1 MRILIEESL
10 KYSNTDKAVNKA
22 NSCDSKCLSKN
33 LKFWQSK
40 ISTIEERPDLC
51 GLLKDEHKKLVHLT
65 EYLSK
70 QCDLD
75 FQSLEDEDE
84 IDLSGHFG
92 ELIKNS
98 TIQLAS
104 VFNFIWHKLISM
116 YGNSKQTVMGR
127 VSISHGNSESENNLI
142 LPVIV
147 DHTNDNK
154 CILDAIKEIQDG
166 QEDEEEEKYIEKSSM
181 FKLKMDS
188 LFVHVLATTKD
199 NKTTAHETVV
209 KYANSIR
216 MPLVIYLI
224 EYERENCYEIKI
236 GYDQN
241 LFASNTTTDI
251 LCLLK
256 HILKQVALTSSNLN
270 ILKCNELSFLTDGH
284 MRILNE
290 WNRRTDKELPL
301 KYQGKNVHQLFEEVS
316 HF

>member
-1 MRILIEESL
+1 MLIEDSL
-10 KYSNTDKAVNKA
+10 KFSNSLKVDNKTEDFDLKSL
-22 NSCDSKCLSKN
+22 NEN
-33 LKFWQSK
+33 VKFWQSK
-40 ISTIEERPDLC
+40 ISTLDERPDLC

-70 QCDLD
+70 QSDLN
-75 FQSLEDEDE
+75 FQGLEDDDE

-92 ELIKNS
+92 ELIKNG

-127 VSISHGNSESENNLI
+127 VSISHGNSESENNLT

-147 DHTNDNK
+147 DHANDNK
-154 CILDAIKEIQDG
+154 RILDAIREIQDG
-166 QEDEEEEKYIEKSSM
+166 QEDTEEEKYIGKSSM

-199 NKTTAHETVV
+199 NRSTAHEAVV

-224 EYERENCYEIKI
+224 EYERENFYEIKI

-241 LFASNTTTDI
+241 LFAAITITDI
-251 LCLLK
+251 LFLLK
-256 HILKQVALTSSNLN
+256 HILKQLASSSNLN
-270 ILKCNELSFLTDGH
+270 VLKCNELSFLTDGH